1 MLVTNVGGL
10 GEIVHHGKMGYAV
23 EPNADAIAD
32 AILDYFNNHRQEAFT
47 KYLRKEKN
55 KYNWDKLTSAFL
67 KLYKANE
74 AN

>member
-1 MLVTNVGGL
+1 M
-10 GEIVHHGKMGYAV
+10 H
-23 EPNADAIAD
+23 AI
-32 AILDYFNNHRQEAFT
+32 FE
-47 KYLRKEKN
+47 RKEKN